1 MQRIVEMQS
10 ESLRVAEMQEDD
22 SLQIEIEALKLESE
36 TCLAGL
42 QEKVGM
48 MASISPSIQGI
59 IESFENSFYSLE
71 DF

>member
-36 TCLAGL
+36 TCLAGI
-42 QEKVGM
+42 QEKVGLM
-48 MASISPSIQGI
+48 VSISPSIQVI
-59 IESFENSFYSLE
+59 IESFDNLFYSLE